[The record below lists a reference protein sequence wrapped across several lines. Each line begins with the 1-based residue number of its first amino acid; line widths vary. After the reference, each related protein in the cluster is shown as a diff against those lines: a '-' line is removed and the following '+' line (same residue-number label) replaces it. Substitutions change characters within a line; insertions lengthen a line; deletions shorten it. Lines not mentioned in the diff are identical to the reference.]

1 MTYEC
6 RLYDLNISSELPL
19 YQYRPVPPGGDIDV
33 EVRLGAPIQAV
44 DDRPS
49 GTPILHLQTKK
60 QHYTIGHTDGVYVAR
75 FYGSC
80 DVRFDASSST
90 LTVHPVQGVDLSLL
104 SVLVAGTV
112 LALLLTLRGATVLH
126 ASAVQVDQGAVAFIG
141 GSGMGKSTL
150 ATLFCSRGALLITD
164 DLLRLTPG
172 EGQFRCALGATE
184 VRLRKSAAELMEQFD
199 VAPDRR
205 LTGDA
210 RDALATATAVDETI
224 PLAAIVVPIPDKSA
238 TADSTSVTRLR
249 ASEALLLLS
258 RFPRLL
264 GWKDAAAVRRQF
276 DQLADVVTQVPVH
289 VAELPWGP
297 PFPDDLVDTLLD
309 RMGVSVNRR
318 ESRVVDSADVA
329 DSPQ

>member
-1 MTYEC
+1 MTHQC

-19 YQYRPVPPGGDIDV
+19 YQYRPVSPGSRPDV
-33 EVRLGAPIQAV
+33 EVRLGAPIQAT
-44 DDRPS
+44 DEQPS
-49 GTPILHLQTKK
+49 GVPVLHLQTNK
-60 QHYTIGHTDGVYVAR
+60 QHYTVCQVDGAHVAR

-80 DVRFDASSST
+80 DIRFDASLST
-90 LTVHPVQGVDLSLL
+90 LTVHPVQGADLSLL
-104 SVLVAGTV
+104 SVLVAGTALAIL
-112 LALLLTLRGATVLH
+112 LALRGVTVLH

-150 ATLFCSRGALLITD
+150 ATLCCSRGARLITD
-164 DLLRLTPG
+164 DLLRLTPRG
-172 EGQFRCALGATE
+172 TQFSCALGATE
-184 VRLRKSAAELMEQFD
+184 VRLRKSAAELMEQFET
-199 VAPDRR
+199 APNRR

-210 RDALATATAVDETI
+210 RDALATATAIDEAI
-224 PLAAIVVPIPDKSA
+224 SLEAIVVPIPDKSA
-238 TADSTSVTRLR
+238 AAGSTSVTRVP

-264 GWKDAAAVRRQF
+264 GWKDAAAIRLQF
-276 DQLADVVTQVPVH
+276 DQLADVVTRVPVY

-318 ESRVVDSADVA
+318 ERRVVDSADVA
-329 DSPQ
+329 DAQ